1 MLDLSNRYFL
11 SDGPAAIELRA
22 FTHGA
27 MPRTVPAMMDAYVQ
41 DWQTLGVD
49 AWNEVPNHWLPD
61 SGETVGWWSLP
72 EYLGD
77 RFVAPLLNAPEGT
90 CILQPNV
97 HTVVQALLS
106 CRELDLRGKHILTT
120 ANEFPSVLH
129 TLRRWQEVYGFE
141 LDVVEPGADG
151 FADRSAIRN
160 AITDRTRLVVLSHVG
175 FTTGEQLETPF
186 LHEVAERVHA
196 CGGILAVD
204 GYHATG
210 TLVIDVEAIGA
221 DVYFGGLLKHGSA
234 STGNAY
240 LYVRPGLNLSPRA
253 SGWFGD
259 GDPFGFGLSPTDHS
273 NVRRR
278 FMSGTPAVAS
288 MYHAVEGLRIL
299 LDVGMEAVRRDS
311 LAKTGRCLDH
321 ALALSLKARSPLA
334 AESRAAMVILEVDRA
349 DLLCAYLKKRGI
361 FTDSRQ
367 GRYLRMAPY
376 VWNTIGDLDRAFEV
390 IDEAI
395 SSSNYRTI
403 DLAHEGGPVT

>member
-1 MLDLSNRYFL
+1 MLDLSNRFFL
-11 SDGPAAIELRA
+11 SDGPVAIELRA

-49 AWNEVPNHWLPD
+49 AWNEVPNHWLPH

-106 CRELDLRGKHILTT
+106 CREPDLRGKHILTT

-311 LAKTGRCLDH
+311 LVKTERCLDH

-367 GRYLRMAPY
+367 GRYLRMAPF
-376 VWNTIGDLDRAFEV
+376 VWNTIGDVDRAFEEIGKAV
-390 IDEAI
+390 QSGEYLGTAQ
-395 SSSNYRTI
+395 
-403 DLAHEGGPVT
+403 LEGDGPVT